1 MLRVQDDID
10 PQLRIATPQGDIA
23 VAVTFPDK
31 IEERDSLLSVLR
43 RFCAWKQA
51 LAYTMTFNLAQPNAL
66 MTVGVSATD
75 AVGCILRFS
84 GEPGTFSEMSFEEPA
99 WVTPN
104 SIGEEFLSLLPE
116 RTSALSEDDLREL
129 ESWFGVEGRF
139 PAVHIATG
147 RSGL

>member
-23 VAVTFPDK
+23 VSVTFP
-31 IEERDSLLSVLR
+31 EGCHERDCTLQVLQ

-51 LAYTMTFNLAQPNAL
+51 LAYTMTFNIAEPNAL
-66 MTVGVSATD
+66 MTVGVSGKNV
-75 AVGCILRFS
+75 VGCILRVT
-84 GEPGTFSEMSFEEPA
+84 GVPGTLSEASFGAPL
-99 WVTPN
+99 WVTPD
-104 SIGEEFLSLLPE
+104 SIGDEFLSLLPE

-129 ESWFGVEGRF
+129 ESWFGVEGWF
-139 PAVHIATG
+139 PAIHVASG